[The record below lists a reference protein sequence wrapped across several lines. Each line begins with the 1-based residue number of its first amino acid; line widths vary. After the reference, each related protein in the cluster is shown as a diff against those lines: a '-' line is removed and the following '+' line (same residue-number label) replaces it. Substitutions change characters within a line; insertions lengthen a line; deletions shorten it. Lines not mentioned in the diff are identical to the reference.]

1 MIDFSFFNILILYS
15 NNKAYANIN
24 LAEKS
29 ALAYQNRI
37 RIRQK
42 SVRLSWQ
49 VGSLSGVGSSKSQ
62 GGPMVKFTT

>member
-1 MIDFSFFNILILYS
+1 MIDFSFFDILILYS

-29 ALAYQNRI
+29 ALAYQNCI

-42 SVRLSWQ
+42 SVQL
-49 VGSLSGVGSSKSQ
+49 
-62 GGPMVKFTT
+62 